1 MIWNVYDD
9 IQSSMVSETPSV
21 VGETP
26 SVVGETLQNE
36 DTPQNKPVK
45 QEKQMS
51 NHMNNSNKGGMI
63 DNKSIKIK
71 IKIKRDTKNNLK
83 NTKSNVEKNVIQV
96 VKKVKKEQMN
106 PDKPSHI
113 KNVCFNCNK
122 NTLIA
127 EENIVCTSCGM
138 INNDIID
145 GGAEWRYYGS
155 EDSKCNSDPN
165 RCGMPVNPLLPKSSF
180 STIINGSGR
189 EEYRRLHKW
198 NSMTYSERSLIKVFN
213 LIRTKSNAG
222 IIPNCIVDK
231 ASLMYKLISTE
242 NIKRGVARR
251 SLIAACIWF
260 ALKAKKLSRSMQ
272 DIADLFEIDVKR
284 LTVGCKDFTERMQKV
299 DKQYLNN
306 TLTPTSTID
315 YIQRYSVKLN
325 YPNKFKDISIKISG
339 IIEKLGIVT
348 KNTPQSIAVSSLYL
362 TSMRYK
368 LGYTKKQLH
377 VECNTSEVTISKAYK
392 ELNKYSDFLFQL
404 ALK

>member
-1 MIWNVYDD
+1 MWNVYDD
-9 IQSSMVSETPSV
+9 IQSSMVNEKPSVVNETPSV
-21 VGETP
+21 VSKAP
-26 SVVGETLQNE
+26 SVVSKAPSVVSKAPQKE
-36 DTPQNKPVK
+36 DISQK
-45 QEKQMS
+45 
-51 NHMNNSNKGGMI
+51 
-63 DNKSIKIK
+63 KSIKQIKIKSNNINENSKVIDKKSTKIKLKIK
-71 IKIKRDTKNNLK
+71 IKDNKINNKDLIVDNSIKKINN
-83 NTKSNVEKNVIQV
+83 SS
-96 VKKVKKEQMN
+96 KKG
-106 PDKPSHI
+106 DI
-113 KNVCFNCNK
+113 CFNCEK
-122 NTLIA
+122 NTLIF

-180 STIINGSGR
+180 STIINGSGG

-213 LIRTKSNAG
+213 LIKTKSNAG

-231 ASLMYKLISTE
+231 ASLMYKMISTE
-242 NIKRGVARR
+242 NIKRGIARR
-251 SLIAACIWF
+251 SLIAACIWY

-284 LTVGCKDFTERMQKV
+284 LTIGCKDFTERMQKV

-392 ELNKYSDFLFQL
+392 ELNKYSDFLFLL

>member
-1 MIWNVYDD
+1 
-9 IQSSMVSETPSV
+9 
-21 VGETP
+21 
-26 SVVGETLQNE
+26 
-36 DTPQNKPVK
+36 
-45 QEKQMS
+45 
-51 NHMNNSNKGGMI
+51 
-63 DNKSIKIK
+63 
-71 IKIKRDTKNNLK
+71 
-83 NTKSNVEKNVIQV
+83 
-96 VKKVKKEQMN
+96 
-106 PDKPSHI
+106 
-113 KNVCFNCNK
+113 
-122 NTLIA
+122 
-127 EENIVCTSCGM
+127 M

-180 STIINGSGR
+180 STIINGSGG

-213 LIRTKSNAG
+213 LIKTKSNAG

-242 NIKRGVARR
+242 NIKRGIARR
-251 SLIAACIWF
+251 SLIAACIWY

-284 LTVGCKDFTERMQKV
+284 LTIGCKDFTERMQKV